1 MYNNVYILIAP
12 ALKTKRASEKR
23 RKLAI
28 IFHTTNPTEP
38 DRIGQSVRETD
49 KRESEKCNVESKMAE
64 CEANWLLA
72 HSLNNRKRNAYK
84 GNMNN
89 E

>member
-28 IFHTTNPTEP
+28 IFHTTNPTGL
-38 DRIGQSVRETD
+38 D
-49 KRESEKCNVESKMAE
+49 
-64 CEANWLLA
+64 
-72 HSLNNRKRNAYK
+72 
-84 GNMNN
+84 
-89 E
+89 